1 MSEET
6 YIMKRTEI
14 PCPNCMKKKILQ
26 ETATK
31 AYCDGC
37 GQKYNKE
44 VNSNSVSFI

>member
-31 AYCDGC
+31 AYCDEC